1 MLWSAVLLAAIAAAA
16 MPAHAGQTGVF
27 GPNGG
32 TPVELNCPDGSWLV
46 GFDLGATE
54 WIHHLGP
61 LCVTV
66 DGQGRWTGK
75 PQQLG
80 WQTLWWEVKVVPGI
94 KEERLERR
102 AALGMGSSGEGAAR
116 PLMCPE
122 HTLLAGFGVYI
133 HRAQFVIG
141 RLNPSCRPLM
151 VDHET
156 VIEMPTYGPQVGG
169 PHDYRPGVYGPRDV
183 RNCPRGEYARGVYGR
198 SGRFL
203 DQIGFN
209 CARVPNVLDRPASA
223 SRRLSTGERV
233 SPSVENQEI
242 KTPPRPVS
250 VDARPAPETASS
262 GPARTPP

>member
-1 MLWSAVLLAAIAAAA
+1 MNGYRARCGPALFSAMLAVAIAGIW
-16 MPAHAGQTGVF
+16 MQSHAGQTGVF
-27 GPNGG
+27 GANGG

-66 DGQGRWTGK
+66 DGKGRWTGQ

-80 WQTLWWEVKVVPGI
+80 WQTLWWDVKVIPGV

-102 AALGMGSSGEGAAR
+102 AALGMGSSGEGAQPR
-116 PLMCPE
+116 LLCRE
-122 HTLLAGFGVYI
+122 HTLLAGIGVYV
-133 HRAQFVIG
+133 HRPQFVVG
-141 RLNPSCRPLM
+141 RINLSCRPLM
-151 VDHET
+151 VDDVT
-156 VIEMPTYGPQVGG
+156 VIAMPNR
-169 PHDYRPGVYGPRDV
+169 RPEVYGPRDV
-183 RNCPRGEYARGVYGR
+183 LNCPKGEYARGVYGR

-209 CARVPNVLDRPASA
+209 CARVPNVLDQPASA

-233 SPSVENQEI
+233 SPSVESKDI
-242 KTPPRPVS
+242 KAAPRPLS
-250 VDARPAPETASS
+250 IDARPAPETASHA
-262 GPARTPP
+262 PARIPP